1 MHSLDKV
8 RAEYRRLD
16 ALLGIDT
23 SAIELIISKRAL
35 HRLGSF
41 SVRRQQGSERLR
53 ITLSA
58 LVMEDEE
65 LFMDTIRHE
74 YAHAAVHLLYPGQ
87 RHGHDALWKNI
98 CLRVGCRPQSRT
110 PLSEQAAELRAQK
123 IRYLVRCKNCGRESG
138 YVRRG
143 KVVETLMRGR
153 GSALRCT
160 ACGKSSFELFV
171 KQ

>member
-1 MHSLDKV
+1 MHSLDEV

-23 SAIELIISKRAL
+23 SAIELKISSRAV
-35 HRLGSF
+35 RQLGSF
-41 SVRRQQGSERLR
+41 SVRRQQGRERLR

-58 LVMEDEE
+58 LVMEDDA

-98 CLRVGCRPQSRT
+98 CLRIGCRPKSRT
-110 PLSEQAAELRAQK
+110 QLSQSAAELRAQK
-123 IRYLVRCKNCGRESG
+123 TKYLVRCKNCGRESG

-143 KVVETLMRGR
+143 KVVDALMRGR

-171 KQ
+171 RQ